1 MADGGAAATLKG
13 GFLTRRPA
21 CFSPDGRLI
30 YVPVSTDIRVYS
42 ALSGEHVGTL
52 RGHKGD
58 VTAVVL
64 DPSAAAAGAAAA
76 ARPAAGAATPTPP
89 TTTTTAATRLYSA
102 SADGTLRHWDAAT
115 GECLAV
121 HAVARDEG
129 VESFAIS
136 APLGVA
142 YCVVRHRGGTA
153 GRVQAVALLTGEAL
167 AAGGRLKV
175 RRGARLAV
183 SPSGAYVA
191 VLDRNSLFVWSA
203 AADLADAGLIGHAH
217 LHQQQRAG
225 QPPAPPAPLDAS
237 TAPRRRV
244 KPLNL
249 HHSKAYTALAFDPND
264 GALAAGDASGRILLW
279 HDFAAAVRGG
289 TLGGRGGAGGGQQ
302 SAGSAAPTANPLD
315 GDDPLPPCTT
325 VHWHASAVGCL
336 AFSADGAHLL
346 SGGAEGVLVQWHVA
360 SGKRTYLPRLGG
372 PLVQV
377 LPSPADGARL
387 LVAQADN
394 TLRVVNSAAMRVEA
408 TVHGLRPPP
417 APAPAAVAAA
427 AAAMAA
433 AAAAANAAAQGCATA
448 EQRNAVAAWW
458 WRAASL
464 VPPPWQSATATAA
477 ALHPAT
483 GHLVLPCENAQLQ
496 FFDAGADRH
505 VGRMQVAPR
514 NAVAVAAAAGVAPA
528 GGAAA
533 AGGGG
538 WVAQGDYANYQQ
550 HQRQQQ
556 LQQQQQQQQPASAAA
571 AAAAAAPGEPQ
582 VTHVAFASAGGGAMA
597 TVDVRPDTASAAAAA
612 LAAAAAAAAAAEGPY
627 DASACA
633 AAAAA
638 AAAAAGGASSL
649 RLWDLVGTGG
659 GGRGG
664 GGGGGGSG
672 AGSGFALAA
681 CIDAPHAGAVTGL
694 AAHPTQDVVAT
705 CSDDGEFKVWAR
717 GGTAAA
723 AAPAS
728 WRCASV
734 GGYKRRALG
743 GAAFSPDGSLLAI
756 GAGTTATLWDPV
768 QCRLVAALAAPPLAA
783 ADAAAS
789 AAAAGPIVRLAFV
802 AGAPGAPPRLVACT
816 AAPHA
821 RIVVWDLLTASAAW
835 AVELETTALAA
846 DPRHAGVF
854 AVGVPPQRPQRQ
866 QSRQQQAVAAAP
878 AAAPVADGPASPAA
892 NGGTAPAT
900 LAPPTPPVALNKQ
913 QQQQQQQ
920 QQRPQN
926 GAAAAAAAAA
936 ATADATADAP
946 PSAPSTAAATP
957 CGHVLVFDASS
968 PAPRRACAVPGASPP
983 CALLFVPRDA
993 PLAAAAASSAPR
1005 GLSPLLVLT
1014 ADRRYAAVTS
1024 PGRRAVRAAAAAAAA
1039 AEGVVASAAQAAEAA
1054 APAAAPASVLEAVFG
1069 KTPVLQQQQQQQ
1081 QQHAFDAEGLEL
1093 LAAARGAVKGLLDAP
1108 SHALPAPKAMCEAM
1122 LELLL
1127 TGGGGGGG
1135 GGGV

>member
-1 MADGGAAATLKG
+1 MPADRGGGASLKG

-52 RGHKGD
+52 RGHQGE

-64 DPSAAAAGAAAA
+64 DPSAAAVGA
-76 ARPAAGAATPTPP
+76 PATGAPTAPTR
-89 TTTTTAATRLYSA
+89 TTTTRLYSA

-121 HAVARDEG
+121 HTVAADEG

-142 YCVVRHRGGTA
+142 YCVLRHRAGAA

-167 AAGGRLKV
+167 PAGGRLKV

-183 SPSGAYVA
+183 SPSGAFVA

-203 AADLADAGLIGHAH
+203 AADLADAGLIGHRGA
-217 LHQQQRAG
+217 QQQQQGPDAA
-225 QPPAPPAPLDAS
+225 PAPPSLPA
-237 TAPRRRV
+237 RRRV

-249 HHSKAYTALAFDPND
+249 HHTKAYTALAFDPND

-289 TLGGRGGAGGGQQ
+289 TLGGRNPQDA
-302 SAGSAAPTANPLD
+302 AAAPVASDPPTA
-315 GDDPLPPCTT
+315 PPCTT

-336 AFSADGAHLL
+336 AFSADGAHLM

-360 SGKRTYLPRLGG
+360 SGRRTYLPRLGG
-372 PLVQV
+372 ALVQV

-387 LVAQADN
+387 LVAQSDN

-427 AAAMAA
+427 SAAMAA

-448 EQRNAVAAWW
+448 EQRDAVAAWW

-464 VPPPWQSATATAA
+464 VPQPWQSATATPA
-477 ALHPAT
+477 ALHPST

-496 FFDAGADRH
+496 FFDASCDRH

-514 NAVAVAAAAGVAPA
+514 NAVNAVAAAAAP
-528 GGAAA
+528 GAAGA
-533 AGGGG
+533 SAGG

-550 HQRQQQ
+550 HQRGQQAAGATA
-556 LQQQQQQQQPASAAA
+556 PVAAA
-571 AAAAAAPGEPQ
+571 AATPGEPQ

-612 LAAAAAAAAAAEGPY
+612 LAAAAAASAAAEGPY

-649 RLWDLVGTGG
+649 RLWNLVGL
-659 GGRGG
+659 GGRSA
-664 GGGGGGSG
+664 GGSG

-694 AAHPTQDVVAT
+694 AAHPAQDVVAT

-717 GGTAAA
+717 GGGGGDGQAGS
-723 AAPAS
+723 PSSS

-734 GGYKRRALG
+734 GGYKRRPLG

-768 QCRLVAALAAPPLAA
+768 QCRLVAALVAPPLPPRAA
-783 ADAAAS
+783 AGAS
-789 AAAAGPIVRLAFV
+789 TSSCPRPPPQGAAGPIVRLAFV
-802 AGAPGAPPRLVACT
+802 TGAPGSPPRLVACT

-821 RIVVWDLLTASAAW
+821 RVIVWDLLTASAAW
-835 AVELETTALAA
+835 AVELEATALAA

-854 AVGVPPQRPQRQ
+854 AVGVGPTRASSSSSSSRA
-866 QSRQQQAVAAAP
+866 RQQQGASSSPSSAP
-878 AAAPVADGPASPAA
+878 AAAADGPASPTTGAA
-892 NGGTAPAT
+892 APPA
-900 LAPPTPPVALNKQ
+900 LAPPTPPTASNKQ
-913 QQQQQQQ
+913 QQQNGAASSPHQQQQ
-920 QQRPQN
+920 
-926 GAAAAAAAAA
+926 
-936 ATADATADAP
+936 
-946 PSAPSTAAATP
+946 P

-968 PAPRRACAVPGASPP
+968 PTPRRACAVPGSSPP
-983 CALLFVPRDA
+983 CALLFVPRDV
-993 PLAAAAASSAPR
+993 PLAAAAAASAPR

-1014 ADRRYAAVTS
+1014 ADRRYASVTS
-1024 PGRRAVRAAAAAAAA
+1024 PGRRAAAAAAAVAPLA
-1039 AEGVVASAAQAAEAA
+1039 AE
-1054 APAAAPASVLEAVFG
+1054 PAAAATPAAAAQPSVLEAVFG
-1069 KTPVLQQQQQQQ
+1069 KTPVLQQQAGDGEQPSS
-1081 QQHAFDAEGLEL
+1081 FDAEGLEL

-1108 SHALPAPKAMCEAM
+1108 SHALPPPKAMCAAM

-1135 GGGV
+1135 AQ